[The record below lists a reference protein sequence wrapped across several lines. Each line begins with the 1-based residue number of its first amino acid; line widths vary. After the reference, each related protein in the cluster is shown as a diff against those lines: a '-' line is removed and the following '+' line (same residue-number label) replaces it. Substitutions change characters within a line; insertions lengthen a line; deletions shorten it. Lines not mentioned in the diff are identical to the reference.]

1 MNQNAQ
7 KKLERIMQIQQ
18 EIHNLQ
24 KELETILEGRSE
36 VGNVPAR
43 KKKMAVSGEERARLR
58 EYIRHTTRRLLEQ
71 PGFRTTDNAI
81 FSTCRGQGNLVTRS
95 QVALILSWMA
105 RRGEI
110 KFGGQTDDGREVYK
124 A

>member
-1 MNQNAQ
+1 
-7 KKLERIMQIQQ
+7 MQIQQ

-24 KELETILEGRSE
+24 KELEIILGDRVE
-36 VGNVPAR
+36 VAGVPAR
-43 KKKMAVSGEERARLR
+43 NKKKATVSGDERARLR
-58 EYIRHTTRRLLEQ
+58 EHIRHTTRQLLGQ

-95 QVALILSWMA
+95 QVALILSWMS